1 MKMFIFNTNHRRHLT
16 AGQGAAIA
24 WDVMPMLKAEAR
36 ERQLAGKGADGSG
49 GRGNKKNLP
58 SILTEGFEDNTNG
71 ESRDAAARLFNTSA
85 GYISYAG
92 RPQRCYS
99 PTKSIKSVTSIG
111 NPRRR
116 KTRIMLPATSN
127 LMLSVL
133 PPTIRCIC
141 TRLNPTSL
149 ANSVIVGICR
159 RWPSGRAFS
168 ISSKVAK

>member
-111 NPRRR
+111 NPVQFDALGVAADNPLHLHPTQPNFPGQFRNCRN
-116 KTRIMLPATSN
+116 LPA
-127 LMLSVL
+127 
-133 PPTIRCIC
+133 
-141 TRLNPTSL
+141 L
-149 ANSVIVGICR
+149 AF
-159 RWPSGRAFS
+159 WPGLFHIIQSR
-168 ISSKVAK
+168 